1 MTEELPTQ
9 QRPSARPQERRK
21 ALGKEILMDTNRRAA
36 LSAGVLFITA
46 TAASVSATT
55 LSQPVLNH
63 SDYLTRVS
71 ANANQVTGA
80 ALFDFLAAA
89 ASAGIAISLYPVLKR
104 WNVGL
109 ALGSVVFRTVE
120 AVMYI
125 AGLLTLL
132 SLPTLGQQFTRA
144 ASADRVSY
152 QAIGDSLLNVRDQA
166 ILAGVLA
173 FSLGA
178 LMYYYL
184 FYRSRLVPRWLSGWG
199 IAAIILMIVACLL
212 AWFSH
217 NPVTTY
223 TILAL
228 PIGVQEMVLA
238 VWLIAKGFNSA
249 ALQSRTGSR
258 VSAAVA
264 G

>member
-1 MTEELPTQ
+1 MTID
-9 QRPSARPQERRK
+9 A
-21 ALGKEILMDTNRRAA
+21 NRRAA
-36 LSAGVLFITA
+36 LSAGVLFIAA
-46 TAASVSATT
+46 TAASVSATA
-55 LSQPVLNH
+55 LSQPFLTH
-63 SDYLTRVS
+63 SDYLTRVT
-71 ANANQVTGA
+71 ANANQVAGA
-80 ALFDFLAAA
+80 ALLDFLAAA
-89 ASAGIAISLYPVLKR
+89 ASAGVAISLYPVLKG

-109 ALGSVVFRTVE
+109 SLGSVVFRTVE

-125 AGLLTLL
+125 AGLVTLL
-132 SLPTLGQQFTRA
+132 SLPALGQQFSRA
-144 ASADRVSY
+144 ASADRASY
-152 QAIGDSLLNVRDQA
+152 QAIGDSLLNAREEV

-178 LMYYYL
+178 LLYYYL

-238 VWLIAKGFNSA
+238 VWLIASGFNSA
-249 ALQSRTGSR
+249 ALQSRTAAR